1 MADGKIVIAVD
12 ADAKKAQKELDSL
25 SAKIDK
31 MEAKL
36 NEDTGTQSGL
46 KKELDAALQAAKQ
59 TEDALK
65 SLRSEA
71 DRLKDITSGSA
82 SANPAEYIDAYS
94 RQAEVA
100 AQIKE
105 QEQLLAQQNK
115 TAESLGNQYA
125 KITDKV
131 INQTA
136 ALDAAKTKAGELVQQ
151 ITNASGAS
159 AKMAEASARV
169 EKSMDKFGRRLG
181 NLFNRALVFTVI
193 SRGLS
198 QLRSW
203 IGKTIMKSDEARAAV
218 AKLKGALLTLAQP
231 IMKVVIPAFV
241 LLVNVLT
248 RIVNAL
254 ATLVSKLFGTSFSK
268 SASEAAAAYGE
279 EAEAISG
286 VGDAAEKAGKSMA
299 SFDEINQLSGDSGTG
314 GSAGAGGG
322 IGADTI
328 APDFSAMVKDQLTS
342 ITELFAGAAL
352 LALGAILTFSGA
364 NIPLGIALMALG
376 ALAVWDVVS
385 NHWGEIAEILQGQ
398 VGLVTAIVSTAL
410 LAIGAILVFS
420 GANIPLGLGLMIA
433 GAIGLAAT
441 VAANWGAITEAL
453 QGPIGAITAIV
464 SGALF
469 VVGAILAFSGANIP
483 LGIGLMVAGAAGLAA
498 VAAVNWNTITET
510 LRGPIGGIVAIV
522 GAALLALGAILAF
535 SGANLPLGI
544 GLMVAGAAGLAA
556 VAAVNWNT
564 ITETLRGPIG
574 GIVAIVGAAL
584 LALGAILAFSG
595 ANLPL
600 GIGLMVAGAAGLA
613 ATSAINW
620 DTIKAKLQGP
630 IGKITAIVSAALL
643 AIGAILAFTGAN
655 IPLGVGLMAAGAIGL
670 AATVAVNWNTIQGK
684 MQGPLGKITAIVG
697 GALLALGAV
706 LLFTG
711 AGIPLGL
718 GLLAAGGVSLAA
730 AIAPN
735 WNFITEKLKDCWGK
749 IKDFWKKNIAPVFTG
764 EWWANLAK
772 NAMNGLIAQIENGIN
787 SALGGLGGL
796 VNGAIRLLNKV
807 PGVDLGT
814 VSWGNVQLPRL
825 ASGAVIP
832 PNREFMAVLGDQK
845 SGTNIETPLSTMV
858 QAFKQAMNENGGVGA
873 RQMTVVLQL
882 DRRELGRAV
891 YQLNNEESQRVGVR
905 LAGVK
910 A

>member
-1 MADGKIVIAVD
+1 MADGKIVVTVD
-12 ADAKKAQKELDSL
+12 ADAKKAQKELDTL

-46 KKELDAALQAAKQ
+46 KKELDAALQSAKQ

-71 DRLKDITSGSA
+71 DRLKGITSGNA

-105 QEQLLAQQNK
+105 QEQLLVQQNK
-115 TAESLGNQYA
+115 TAEKLGSQYA

-131 INQTA
+131 ITQTD

-159 AKMAEASARV
+159 AKMAEVSASV
-169 EKSMDKFGRRLG
+169 EKSMNKFGRRLSG
-181 NLFNRALVFTVI
+181 VLRSALIFTVL

-203 IGKTIMKSDEARAAV
+203 LSETIMQNEAARAAV
-218 AKLKGALLTLAQP
+218 ARLKGALLTLAQP
-231 IMKVVIPAFV
+231 LLKVVIPAFV
-241 LLVNVLT
+241 LFVNVLT
-248 RIVNAL
+248 RIVTAI
-254 ATLVSKLFGTSFSK
+254 ATLVSKIFGTSYAQ
-268 SASEAAAAYGE
+268 SAADAAAAYDDE
-279 EAEAISG
+279 SEAIAG
-286 VGDAAEKAGKSMA
+286 VGDAAKKAGKSLA
-299 SFDEINQLSGDSGTG
+299 NFDEINQLSSNSDSSG
-314 GSAGAGGG
+314 GGASAGGG
-322 IGADTI
+322 IGSDTI
-328 APDFSAMVKDQLTS
+328 APDFSAMIKDQLTS
-342 ITELFAGAAL
+342 ITELFVGAAL

-364 NIPLGIALMALG
+364 NIPLGIALMAVG
-376 ALAVWDVVS
+376 ALAVWDAVS
-385 NHWGEIAEILQGQ
+385 NHWGEIAGILQGQ
-398 VGLVTAIVSTAL
+398 VGLITAIVSTAL
-410 LAIGAILVFS
+410 LAIGALLVFS

-433 GAIGLAAT
+433 GAVGLAAT
-441 VAANWGAITEAL
+441 VAANWGSITEAL
-453 QGPIGAITAIV
+453 QGPIGIITAIV
-464 SGALF
+464 SGALL

-483 LGIGLMVAGAAGLAA
+483 IGIGLMAAGAVGLAA
-498 VAAVNWNTITET
+498 VAAVNWDTITAA
-510 LRGPIGGIVAIV
+510 LRGPV
-522 GAALLALGAILAF
+522 G
-535 SGANLPLGI
+535 N
-544 GLMVAGAAGLAA
+544 
-556 VAAVNWNT
+556 
-564 ITETLRGPIG
+564 
-574 GIVAIVGAAL
+574 IVAIVGAAL

-613 ATSAINW
+613 ATATINW
-620 DTIKAKLQGP
+620 DTIKTKLQGP

-643 AIGAILAFTGAN
+643 AVGAILAFTGASL
-655 IPLGVGLMAAGAIGL
+655 PLGIGLMAAGAIGL
-670 AATVAVNWNTIQGK
+670 AATAAVNWNTIQEK
-684 MQGPLGKITAIVG
+684 MKGPLGKITAIVG

-735 WNFITEKLKDCWGK
+735 WDFIVSKVKDCWGK

-772 NAMNGLIAQIENGIN
+772 NAMNGLIAEIESGIN
-787 SALGGLGGL
+787 RALGGLGGL

-807 PGVDLGT
+807 PGVDIGN

-845 SGTNIETPLSTMV
+845 SGTNIETPLATMV
-858 QAFKQAMNENGGVGA
+858 QAFKQAMNETGGMGG
-873 RQMTVVLQL
+873 RQITVVMQL
-882 DRRELGRAV
+882 DHRELGRAV
-891 YQLNNEESQRVGVR
+891 YNLNNEETQRVGVK